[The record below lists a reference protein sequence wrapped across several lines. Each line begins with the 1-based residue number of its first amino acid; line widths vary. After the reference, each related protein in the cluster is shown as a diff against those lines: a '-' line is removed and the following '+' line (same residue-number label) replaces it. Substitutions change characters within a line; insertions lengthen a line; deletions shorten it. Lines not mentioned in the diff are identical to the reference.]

1 MGAGQATMKIVFGSD
16 HAGYAMREALRAHA
30 DALGHETWWV
40 GAPDERPY
48 DYPDAAD
55 LAVQSILEGKADV
68 GVLICGTGIGISIRA
83 NRHPGIRAANCCTP
97 EMAEM
102 ARRHNHA
109 NVLCLGARLLSDA
122 DAVPVFDR
130 FLATGEDR
138 EERHERRVEK
148 LDGELP
154 EAAQERSGIG

>member
-1 MGAGQATMKIVFGSD
+1 MKIVFGSD
-16 HAGYAMREALRAHA
+16 HAGFALREGVRAHA
-30 DALGHETWWV
+30 AALGHETWWV
-40 GAPDERPY
+40 GAADETPY

-55 LAVQSILEGKADV
+55 LVAEAILDGRADL
-68 GVLICGTGIGISIRA
+68 GVLVCGTGIGISIRA

-97 EMAEM
+97 QMAEM

-109 NVLCLGARLLSDA
+109 NVLCLGGRLTSLEDGNLI
-122 DAVPVFDR
+122 FDE
-130 FLATGEDR
+130 FLRTGEDR
-138 EERHERRVEK
+138 EERHARRVEK